1 MKPTAMDHEG
11 LLKNTTAESR
21 KVLKGALEAWPR
33 ASDVKFAHPH
43 DDWVLRFTYRD
54 SPWFAVVSGEE
65 VKVTIP
71 TDTLHDHKV
80 GTFDVR
86 SESLLDEIQE
96 AIEKVICPP
105 IRVTKWGDRI
115 VFDQRK
121 NDDDLLGNEGF
132 SAFVATHAECGGVID
147 VHPISSVYRVLACR
161 LCNLRVPVP
170 RWVKEIRELR
180 SWSMGLETGES
191 WVPMGDG

>member
-1 MKPTAMDHEG
+1 MKPSPRDYERFFKSAPKENVA
-11 LLKNTTAESR
+11 LFKA
-21 KVLKGALEAWPR
+21 ALESWPR
-33 ASDVKFAHPH
+33 ASDVRYAYDHI
-43 DDWVLRFTYRD
+43 DTVLLFTYRD
-54 SPWFAVVSGEE
+54 SPWEVVVDDDKVH
-65 VKVTIP
+65 VKLP
-71 TDTLHDHKV
+71 RDHSDV

-121 NDDDLLGNEGF
+121 NDEDLLGNEGF
-132 SAFVATHAECGGVID
+132 SSFVATHAECGGVID
-147 VHPISSVYRVLACR
+147 IHPISSVYRVLACR

-170 RWVKEIRELR
+170 RWVKEIQELR
-180 SWSMGLETGES
+180 SWSWSAGIENGES
-191 WVPMGDG
+191 WVPME